1 MMRGKWPGRSEAL
14 HPWIGRL
21 GLEDSPLHIV
31 PSICI
36 FSALYDKIKVYFGPS
51 YFGTAIIMVKSRTV
65 CVIEDQGPLVHLKYK
80 ALTALISLSC
90 GLLGQFSYDQEDLF
104 TTPMGL

>member
-1 MMRGKWPGRSEAL
+1 
-14 HPWIGRL
+14 
-21 GLEDSPLHIV
+21 
-31 PSICI
+31 
-36 FSALYDKIKVYFGPS
+36 
-51 YFGTAIIMVKSRTV
+51 MVKSRTV

-80 ALTALISLSC
+80 ALTELISLSC